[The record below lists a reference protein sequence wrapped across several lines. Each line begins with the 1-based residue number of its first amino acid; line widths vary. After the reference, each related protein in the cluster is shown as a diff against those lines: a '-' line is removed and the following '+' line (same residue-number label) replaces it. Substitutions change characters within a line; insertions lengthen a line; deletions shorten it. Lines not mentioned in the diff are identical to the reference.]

1 MKIFFLD
8 SDINLQ
14 NEIDRCLNKCRFK
27 IDVKKTQNEHDIFDE
42 ISTLESYSLFI
53 LNLQNPAD
61 TKILDFIR
69 TNAKVV
75 PILLILESDMSPQ
88 IFQTL
93 SSYSYNDIIIK
104 KFSVEEIVYRIYK
117 LCHIWNNNVF
127 YPCKGICF
135 DFKKRMFIFKDNHT
149 VLGKKE
155 ALLLKYLFLKSHGV
169 ITCAEIVS
177 FVYENEI
184 VSNDRIRALVKQ
196 LRDKLPCDLI
206 RTLHGKGYQIINFH

>member
-8 SDINLQ
+8 PDMQLQ
-14 NEIDRCLNKCRFK
+14 DEIDICLNQCRLK
-27 IDVKKTQNEHDIFDE
+27 IDVKKTQNEEDIFDE
-42 ISTLESYSLFI
+42 DLFLEGYSLFI

-69 TNAKVV
+69 TNANGA
-75 PILLILESDMSPQ
+75 PILLVLEPTVSPQ

-104 KFSVEEIVYRIYK
+104 DFSVEEFAYRIYK
-117 LCHIWNNNVF
+117 LCHIWNDNIF
-127 YPCKGICF
+127 YLDKGICF

-155 ALLLKYLFLKSHGV
+155 ALLLKCLFLKVHG
-169 ITCAEIVS
+169 ITTYTEIIA

-196 LRDKLPCDLI
+196 LRDKLPCDFVK
-206 RTLHGKGYQIINFH
+206 TFHGKGYQIAHLR